1 METTACHDCNT
12 VDWAIK
18 LSYCKTPKISD
29 TRKNYSNFKVMK
41 LSFITLNYAR
51 EVSFYGVIGV
61 ARICHMI
68 VWVRAG
74 NQIQ

>member
-1 METTACHDCNT
+1 MFSLLLKD
-12 VDWAIK
+12 
-18 LSYCKTPKISD
+18 LISD
-29 TRKNYSNFKVMK
+29 FIFYLYSHVTLKYGKFTNLTNFKVMK
-41 LSFITLNYAR
+41 LSFITLNYAH

-68 VWVRAG
+68 VWGRAG